1 MKKTTRLAFLGAW
14 IAGTAIAAGT
24 VQPALA
30 APGTGD
36 AAPRACSLSQQQ
48 TPVADADAIFVSP
61 DGDDAA
67 TGTKDAPFRTFMRA
81 QEAAQPGDTVYIRGG
96 VYNEFT
102 ISQTDNPHENVYHFV
117 NDIYKSGITYA
128 AYPGDERPLFD
139 FSSVPTDQRV
149 AAFYIG
155 EEITDV
161 TFAGFDVT
169 GVKVGAQKQSEV
181 FRIGGGANFENMAAY
196 DNEGP
201 GFYYTAQG
209 TGYVINSDSYNN
221 VGPTNTSAG
230 NGDGFGAHG
239 NNVWFIGNRAWANS
253 DDGYDNI
260 SSTGRVAY
268 INSWSFDHHGNADG
282 VGDKN
287 GFKVG
292 GYAYRVEGLP
302 DPLPLHLVVN
312 DLAVDNGANNFYAN
326 HQPGQSA
333 YWLGNTADKPG
344 YGSNFNM
351 LERVSPTSPDN
362 IPGYREVLH
371 GNIAYTGV
379 ATSENAV
386 PAEQQ
391 ANNSWTLGI
400 TPAADDFVSTDQSQ
414 LTAPRDAAGRLPEVD
429 YLRPVAGGELEGLGY
444 LANNDACGTLS
455 QVVDALT
462 QSGDISSQGVSRALQ
477 AKLDA
482 GSLDA
487 FVAHVADQR
496 GDHIS
501 DYAADTLSIVA
512 YALSI

>member
-1 MKKTTRLAFLGAW
+1 MKKTTKFALVGAW
-14 IAGTAIAAGT
+14 IAGAAIVAAS
-24 VQPALA
+24 VQPAAA
-30 APGTGD
+30 APAQGG
-36 AAPRACSLSQQQ
+36 AAPRVCSLAPQR
-48 TPVADADAIFVSP
+48 TTVADTDAIFISP
-61 DGDDAA
+61 EGDDAA
-67 TGTKDAPFRTFMRA
+67 AGTKDAPFRTFMRA
-81 QEAAQPGDTVYIRGG
+81 QEAAKPGDTVYIRGG
-96 VYNEFT
+96 LYNEFT
-102 ISQTDNPHENVYHFV
+102 IPQTDNPHEDVYHFV
-117 NDIYKSGITYA
+117 NDIYKSDVTYA
-128 AYPGDERPLFD
+128 AYPGDERPVFD
-139 FSSVPTDQRV
+139 LSSVPTDQRV

-155 EEITDV
+155 EEITNV
-161 TFAGFDVT
+161 LFTGFDVT

-181 FRIGGGANFENMAAY
+181 FRIGGGASFENMAAY

-292 GYAYRVEGLP
+292 GYSYRVEGLP
-302 DPLPLHLVVN
+302 DPIPLHLVVN
-312 DLAVDNGANNFYAN
+312 DLSVNNGANNFYAN
-326 HQPGQSA
+326 HQPGQAA

-371 GNIAYTGV
+371 GNIAYSGV
-379 ATSENAV
+379 ATSENDV
-386 PAEQQ
+386 PAEHQSH
-391 ANNSWTLGI
+391 NTWTLGVV
-400 TPAADDFVSTDQSQ
+400 PAADDFVSTDKNQ
-414 LTAPRDAAGRLPEVD
+414 LTAPRDADGHLPDVD
-429 YLRPVAGGELEGLGY
+429 FLKPVAGGELDGLGY

-455 QVVDALT
+455 QIVDAFE
-462 QSGDISSQGVSRALQ
+462 QSGDITNEGITRSLH
-477 AKLDA
+477 AKLNS
-482 GSLDA
+482 GSIGA
-487 FVAHVADQR
+487 FVSQVEAQR
-496 GDHIS
+496 GKHLS
-501 DYAADTLSIVA
+501 DYAADTLSLVA